1 VSELFEND
9 LKDRWTFPV
18 VFEMYV
24 M

>member
-1 VSELFEND
+1 VSELFGND